1 MDLNALL
8 AKYALCILLGPQNQ
22 ALGTAL
28 VPVETGLGALRQHC
42 EVTVYK

>member
-1 MDLNALL
+1 MESSV
-8 AKYALCILLGPQNQ
+8 IHQ